1 MTHSISAGLDYA
13 AVGPEHSYLRDSGR
27 VEYDYAT
34 DDVVLEAFLELSKTE
49 GIIPALESTHAVAYV
64 IKHAR
69 EMSRNQIVMIN
80 LSGRGDKDVQQVAQF
95 IAAQGEPGSLAD
107 KIPGGVDSFVR
118 DAIPTGN
125 L

>member
-1 MTHSISAGLDYA
+1 MDYA
-13 AVGPEHSYLRDSGR
+13 AVGPEHSYLRDLGR

-34 DDVVLEAFLELSKTE
+34 DDAVLEAFLELSKTE

-69 EMSRNQIVMIN
+69 EMPRDQVVIIN

-95 IAAQGEPGSLAD
+95 IAARSGQGSVAVDTLR
-107 KIPGGVDSFVR
+107 GVDPFVQ
-118 DAIPTGN
+118 DATPTGC